1 VSNAIF
7 HIGLLKNYQVLDR
20 PGTFM
25 TSVAYTVTTD
35 NLYVKDDYPR
45 FLIPLRIIRGEDLP
59 NLIKILKD
67 NETVTFNSIK
77 HLFLTGAI
85 FDNGDINTSLLP
97 IKGEQVLTTFEN
109 KNDTILCTH
118 VELIDR
124 ENLAYV
130 NFDAIDDL
138 YSLAKNFLY
147 K

>member
-7 HIGLLKNYQVLDR
+7 HIDLLKNYQVLDR

-45 FLIPLRIIRGEDLP
+45 FLIPLRVIRADDLP

-67 NETVTFNSIK
+67 NEIVTFNSIR

-85 FDNGDINTSLLP
+85 FDNGDVNTSLLP

-124 ENLAYV
+124 ESLTYV